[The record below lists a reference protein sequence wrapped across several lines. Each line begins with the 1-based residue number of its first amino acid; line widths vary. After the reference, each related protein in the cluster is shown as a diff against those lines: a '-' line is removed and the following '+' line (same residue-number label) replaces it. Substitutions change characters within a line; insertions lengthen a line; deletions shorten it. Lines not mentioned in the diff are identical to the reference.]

1 MNLRELWN
9 ELWQI
14 VRPIRPQQHPQIAVP
29 RWIAEEN
36 KEELECRL
44 LAAGFDLN
52 AANTQITETE
62 HLITYRQDS
71 T

>member
-1 MNLRELWN
+1 MNLRELWTK
-9 ELWQI
+9 LWQM
-14 VRPIRPQQHPQIAVP
+14 VRPIQDMQHPQIAVP
-29 RWIAEEN
+29 RWIAENN
-36 KEELECRL
+36 KEELERRL
-44 LAAGFDLN
+44 LAAGFNLD

>member
-1 MNLRELWN
+1 MNLRELWTK
-9 ELWQI
+9 LWQM
-14 VRPIRPQQHPQIAVP
+14 VRPIRPQQPPQIAVP
-29 RWIAEEN
+29 RWIAENN
-36 KEELECRL
+36 KEELERRL

>member
-9 ELWQI
+9 ELWQM
-14 VRPIRPQQHPQIAVP
+14 VRPIRPQQPPQIAVP
-29 RWIAEEN
+29 RWIAENN
-36 KEELECRL
+36 KEELERRL
-44 LAAGFDLN
+44 LAAGFNLD
-52 AANTQITETE
+52 AANMQITETE